1 MKEKLVFSEAP
12 RVGGTLVWY
21 YLICKR
27 QVWLMAR
34 GVEADKDDESLA
46 LGRLID
52 ESSYK
57 RIRHSVSFGDS
68 KFDLLKE
75 ESGVLVIGE
84 IKKSSRSIKAARLQL
99 AHYLYELAKIGTEAR
114 GELLFPKEKKREDVV
129 LTEDLKLK
137 LDQIYKGILEVTT
150 SSSPPKVYKCK
161 YCGNCA
167 YQELC
172 WS

>member
-1 MKEKLVFSEAP
+1 MLVPYKEGSKYVYDRISGFNPAEDSDNEGETCFSEAP

-84 IKKSSRSIKAARLQL
+84 IKRVVVRLRLQDCNWP
-99 AHYLYELAKIGTEAR
+99 I
-114 GELLFPKEKKREDVV
+114 
-129 LTEDLKLK
+129 
-137 LDQIYKGILEVTT
+137 ICM
-150 SSSPPKVYKCK
+150 S
-161 YCGNCA
+161 
-167 YQELC
+167 
-172 WS
+172 

>member
-75 ESGVLVIGE
+75 RKWSFGYRRD
-84 IKKSSRSIKAARLQL
+84 KK
-99 AHYLYELAKIGTEAR
+99 E
-114 GELLFPKEKKREDVV
+114 
-129 LTEDLKLK
+129 
-137 LDQIYKGILEVTT
+137 
-150 SSSPPKVYKCK
+150 
-161 YCGNCA
+161 
-167 YQELC
+167 
-172 WS
+172 